1 MKLDPID
8 IRILA
13 ILQED
18 GRITNKAL
26 AARVGLTPRPCLTRL
41 RRLIKDGFIVRTQA
55 ILNPVKFGNPVVVY
69 AHITLARQ
77 ETRVSQRFESHIK
90 RIAEVTDC
98 FEVSGAVDFV
108 ARFLCPSLD
117 DYYRISNDLLQN
129 EEIGVRRIDSTI
141 VLRTVVSDRAF
152 PMSVMG
158 NALI

>member
-8 IRILA
+8 IRILT

-26 AARVGLTPRPCLTRL
+26 AERVGLTPRPCLERL
-41 RRLIKDGFIVRTQA
+41 RRLLRGGFVVRTQA
-55 ILNPVKFGNPVVVY
+55 ILNPAKFGNPVVVY

-77 ETRVSQRFESHIK
+77 EMRVSQRFEAHIK

-117 DYYRISNDLLQN
+117 AYYRITNDLLQN

-141 VLRTVVSDRAF
+141 VLRTVVSNR
-152 PMSVMG
+152 PYPPSVLD
-158 NALI
+158 ASLT

>member
-13 ILQED
+13 ILQEE

-26 AARVGLTPRPCLTRL
+26 AERVGLTPRPCLTRL
-41 RRLIKDGFIVRTQA
+41 RRLMAGGFILRTGA
-55 ILNPVKFGNPVVVY
+55 ILNPVRFGNPVAVY

-77 ETRVSQRFESHIK
+77 EVRVSQRFEAHLK
-90 RIAEVTDC
+90 RIPEVTDC

-117 DYYRISNDLLQN
+117 DYYRITNDLLHN
-129 EEIGVRRIDSTI
+129 AEIGVGRIDSTI
-141 VLRTVVSDRAF
+141 VLRTVVSNRGF
-152 PMSVMG
+152 PPSVME
-158 NALI
+158 NALS